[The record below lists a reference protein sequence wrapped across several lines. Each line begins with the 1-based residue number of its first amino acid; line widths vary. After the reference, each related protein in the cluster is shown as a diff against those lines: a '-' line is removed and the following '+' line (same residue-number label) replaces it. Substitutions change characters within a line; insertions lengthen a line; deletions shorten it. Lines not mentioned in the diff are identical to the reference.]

1 MAYPA
6 HKHVV
11 TVRTMASVTSRM
23 ASVPPAVHQGI
34 MEEYVKMP
42 VVTVRQGQYVRMWM
56 DYVLGAVLA
65 MRKTCVT
72 KVFIYISSSNT

>member
-1 MAYPA
+1 MAA
-6 HKHVV
+6 TAWTAQEHVA

-42 VVTVRQGQYVRMWM
+42 VVTVRWEQSVMM
-56 DYVLGAVLA
+56 
-65 MRKTCVT
+65 
-72 KVFIYISSSNT
+72 